1 MPDFETRRIMM
12 VDSQVRPAEVTRF
25 PILEALLNVPRERFV
40 PEASRETAYLGENL
54 PIGPGRVLLEP
65 RTFAKFLET
74 VDIQPGER
82 VLHIAA
88 GLGYGAAVTAHMG
101 AQAVALEDDPVRVA
115 EAEAILVAEAAGRAR
130 VHLGP
135 LTEGA
140 PALAPFDVILI
151 EGAVEVIPEAIT
163 AQLAENGRIA
173 ALFAEATLGT
183 ARVGRKEGGQIHWR
197 YAFNAGAPVLPGF
210 GRAAAFVL

>member
-1 MPDFETRRIMM
+1 MM
-12 VDSQVRPAEVTRF
+12 VDSQIRPAEVTRF

-40 PEASRETAYLGENL
+40 PQASRETAYLGENV

-65 RTFAKFLET
+65 RTFAKFLEA
-74 VDIQPGER
+74 VDIKPGER

-88 GLGYGAAVTAHMG
+88 GLGYGAAVIARMG
-101 AQAVALEDDPVRVA
+101 AEVVALEDDPARAA
-115 EAEAILVAEAAGRAR
+115 EAQALLSADAAGRAR
-130 VHLGP
+130 AHLGP

-140 PALAPFDVILI
+140 PPFAPFDVILI
-151 EGAVEVIPEAIT
+151 EGAVEIIPEAIT
-163 AQLAENGRIA
+163 AQLADDGRIA

-183 ARVGRKEGGQIHWR
+183 ARVGRKEAGKIHWR